1 MKNFLLYCLVVSTL
15 ISCLQVQAQDSCTAH
30 NQRDWVIGYETGAQL
45 FINNNN
51 STIKQ
56 PSGKYVFTNAIY
68 GAKSITQRLALEFEL
83 KYGSSTVVNKTG
95 GVNIINRGVGK
106 IYNLTVPVTIQYSF
120 GKKSNKLKPFVGGGA
135 VYNVYQEK
143 YSEFNFTDGAAKD
156 IVTTHTSTPFV
167 CFTVTQG
174 VTYDITPRVQVKESI
189 HFIPRN
195 AHTNANLLGIDIGVG
210 IKL

>member
-1 MKNFLLYCLVVSTL
+1 MKNFLLYCLVITTI
-15 ISCLQVQAQDSCTAH
+15 ISCYTVQAQDSCTAH
-30 NQRDWVIGYETGAQL
+30 TQRDWVIGYETGAQFL
-45 FINNNN
+45 MRNN
-51 STIKQ
+51 TPVKQ
-56 PSGKYVFTNAIY
+56 PAGTYIFTNSVY
-68 GAKSITQRLALEFEL
+68 GTKSITKHLALEFEL
-83 KYGSSTVVNKTG
+83 KYGSTKVQEKSG
-95 GVNIINRGVGK
+95 DINIVNRGFGK

-120 GKKSNKLKPFVGGGA
+120 GKKTNKVKPFVGTGA

-143 YSEFNFTDGAAKD
+143 YSEFNFADGAAKD
-156 IVTTHTSTPFV
+156 IITTHTRTPFV

-195 AHTNANLLGIDIGVG
+195 AHNNVSLLGIDVGVG